1 MSQAALEIVRIVA
14 VIALV
19 CVAGALVT
27 PRGRIPLAFRGLA
40 KVLNDV
46 PSPSRRQAASGEP
59 RYHASRRD
67 GDGTVSSGKRLLA
80 FVLVICAVALAL
92 I

>member
-1 MSQAALEIVRIVA
+1 MFVALQIVRIVA

-19 CVAGALVT
+19 CVAGALAT
-27 PRGRIPLAFRGLA
+27 PKGRIPLALRGLA
-40 KVLNDV
+40 KVV
-46 PSPSRRQAASGEP
+46 SGDS
-59 RYHASRRD
+59 RYHACRRD

-80 FVLVICAVALAL
+80 FTLVICAIILAL

>member
-1 MSQAALEIVRIVA
+1 MFVALQIVRIVA

-19 CVAGALVT
+19 CVAGALAT
-27 PRGRIPLAFRGLA
+27 PKGRIPLALRGLA
-40 KVLNDV
+40 KVV
-46 PSPSRRQAASGEP
+46 SGDS
-59 RYHASRRD
+59 RYHAGRRD

-80 FVLVICAVALAL
+80 FTLVICAIAIAL

>member
-1 MSQAALEIVRIVA
+1 MFVALQIVRIIA

-27 PRGRIPLAFRGLA
+27 PKGRIPLAFRGVA
-40 KVLNDV
+40 KLFKISSEEQKVPDWKKLVAFILVLG
-46 PSPSRRQAASGEP
+46 A
-59 RYHASRRD
+59 
-67 GDGTVSSGKRLLA
+67 
-80 FVLVICAVALAL
+80 IALAV

>member
-1 MSQAALEIVRIVA
+1 MFVALQIVRIIA

-27 PRGRIPLAFRGLA
+27 PKGRLPLAFRGVA
-40 KVLNDV
+40 KLFKISSEEQKVPGWKKLVAFILVLG
-46 PSPSRRQAASGEP
+46 A
-59 RYHASRRD
+59 
-67 GDGTVSSGKRLLA
+67 
-80 FVLVICAVALAL
+80 IALAV